1 MDAKGVTVKE
11 KASASQ
17 KLGKSDAR
25 ALLKDASK
33 LYVAK
38 GKKLSE
44 FSVASRIPSEAVDAM
59 LGPTG
64 NLRAPCLRLGKT
76 IVVGFNEELYGE
88 RLG

>member
-1 MDAKGVTVKE
+1 MDANKVAVKD

-25 ALLKDASK
+25 ALLKGASK

-38 GKKLSE
+38 GKKLDE
-44 FSVASRIPSEAVDAM
+44 FAVAKSIPTAAVDAM

-64 NLRAPCLRLGKT
+64 NLRAPCLKLGKT
-76 IVVGFNEELYGE
+76 IVVGFNEDLYAE
-88 RLG
+88 RLL

>member
-1 MDAKGVTVKE
+1 MDAHGIAVKE

-25 ALLKDASK
+25 ALLRAASK

-38 GKKLSE
+38 GKKLDE
-44 FSVASRIPSEAVDAM
+44 FSVASSISAAAVDAM

-64 NLRAPCLRLGKT
+64 NLRAPCLKLGKS
-76 IVVGFNEELYGE
+76 IVVGFNEDLYRE
-88 RLG
+88 RLL